1 MKIYVTFGSAHYH
14 EIDGVVYDRDCVA
27 EIEAPD
33 VATGRE
39 IAFEA
44 FGPRFCTTYTEK
56 TIKREFFRRGIIPL
70 KIKNRERKKV

>member
-1 MKIYVTFGSAHYH
+1 MKIYVSFGQAHHH

-27 EIEAPD
+27 EIEALD
-33 VATGRE
+33 FATGRK

-56 TIKREFFRRGIIPL
+56 TLRMEFFRRGIIPL
-70 KIKNRERKKV
+70 KTN